1 MLREDEVADE
11 EVGIVDEIGFELGDT
26 EFAGVGGHEGEVEIE
41 LIGAFALEGTGA
53 EGDFAVG
60 GIGVFAGES
69 VGFVDFV
76 AFVFTIVCGEGSFD
90 AGVGFAGGNLCAT
103 SALGGI
109 IGVDFLA
116 FAAGGGFA
124 LEVVAVGVDDDD
136 LVAEGGDFKTVFV
149 GDEDE
154 VFALKSG
161 DAAAADR
168 VEKTNFVSD
177 VHKVGMF
184 GAKVQKNPCDTSHGN
199 KKSPSPLGQR
209 GDMMCFDR
217 TIVLCRYYSAMQITT
232 RF

>member
-1 MLREDEVADE
+1 MEGEALEVGEIAVGEFGEKDLAIGLDEAFAPQPIVGAVLREDEVADE

-26 EFAGVGGHEGEVEIE
+26 EFAGVGGHEGEMEVE
-41 LIGAFALEGTGA
+41 LIGAFALEGTGT

-69 VGFVDFV
+69 VLLVYSV
-76 AFVFTIVCGEGSFD
+76 AIVFDIVCGEGGFD
-90 AGVGFAGGNLCAT
+90 AGVGLACADFCAT
-103 SALGGI
+103 FALGGV

-116 FAAGGGFA
+116 LAAGGGFA

-184 GAKVQKNPCDTSHGN
+184 SRKGT
-199 KKSPSPLGQR
+199 KKS
-209 GDMMCFDR
+209 
-217 TIVLCRYYSAMQITT
+217 V
-232 RF
+232 

>member
-1 MLREDEVADE
+1 M
-11 EVGIVDEIGFELGDT
+11 
-26 EFAGVGGHEGEVEIE
+26 EIE

>member
-1 MLREDEVADE
+1 MEV
-11 EVGIVDEIGFELGDT
+11 
-26 EFAGVGGHEGEVEIE
+26 E

-76 AFVFTIVCGEGSFD
+76 AFVFTIVCGEGGFD
-90 AGVGFAGGNLCAT
+90 AGVGFAGADFCAT
-103 SALGGI
+103 SALGGV
-109 IGVDFLA
+109 IGVDFLT
-116 FAAGGGFA
+116 FATGGGFT

-136 LVAEGGDFKTVFV
+136 LVAESGDFKTVFV

-177 VHKVGMF
+177 IHKVGMF
-184 GAKVQKNPCDTSHGN
+184 SRKGT
-199 KKSPSPLGQR
+199 KKS
-209 GDMMCFDR
+209 
-217 TIVLCRYYSAMQITT
+217 V
-232 RF
+232 